1 MCAVVDRVAAQRN
14 PLVIREDWE
23 MVKMVRFQ
31 SIQIPIAPRIAG
43 LAERLSQLGDSLDAE
58 EALRLADAVAFLE
71 AEIAGHRVRAV
82 VQVNTTRDDPQCD
95 LMAA

>member
-1 MCAVVDRVAAQRN
+1 MAKN
-14 PLVIREDWE
+14 
-23 MVKMVRFQ
+23 VRFQ

-71 AEIAGHRVRAV
+71 AEIARHRAREV
-82 VQVNTTRDDPQCD
+82 VQVNTTRDDHQSERI
-95 LMAA
+95 AA